1 MAWTYDNK
9 EVHEWSHGWMFLL
22 PCTGD
27 KVDKSV
33 SEQAT
38 KNHDMHAYKGCVN
51 IQTLKIIFYIPGF
64 PCVYALNNMIYSHI
78 VLSHLT
84 FLSIDLNQKRV
95 RYISYWNL
103 QFLNNVTII

>member
-1 MAWTYDNK
+1 
-9 EVHEWSHGWMFLL
+9 MFLL

-51 IQTLKIIFYIPGF
+51 LQTLKIIFYIPGF

-84 FLSIDLNQKRV
+84 FLSIDLIQKRV
-95 RYISYWNL
+95 RYISY
-103 QFLNNVTII
+103 